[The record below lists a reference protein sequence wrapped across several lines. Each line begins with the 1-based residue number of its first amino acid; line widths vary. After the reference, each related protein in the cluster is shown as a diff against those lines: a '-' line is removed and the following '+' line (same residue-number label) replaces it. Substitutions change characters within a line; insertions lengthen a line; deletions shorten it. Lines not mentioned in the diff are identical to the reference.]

1 MRSRANHAPTM
12 LTILIAIVL
21 VVVGVLGTFL
31 NYVPNQVGVIALIVS
46 GVLVLLGVLVR
57 GI

>member
-1 MRSRANHAPTM
+1 MRSRSNHAPTF
-12 LTILIAIVL
+12 LTLVVAIIL

-31 NYVPNQVGVIALIVS
+31 NYLPNQVGVIAFIVA
-46 GVLVLLGVLVR
+46 GVLVVLGVLVR

>member
-1 MRSRANHAPTM
+1 MRSRSNQAPTFR
-12 LTILIAIVL
+12 TILLAIVL

-31 NYVPNQVGVIALIVS
+31 NYLPNQVGVIAFIVA
-46 GVLVLLGVLVR
+46 GVLLLLGMLVR

>member
-12 LTILIAIVL
+12 LTILVAIVL
-21 VVVGVLGTFL
+21 VIAGVLGTFL
-31 NYVPNQVGVIALIVS
+31 NYLPSQVGVIAFIVA
-46 GVLVLLGVLVR
+46 GVLVLVGVLVR

>member
-1 MRSRANHAPTM
+1 MRSRSNHAPTSR
-12 LTILIAIVL
+12 TIVLAIVL

-31 NYVPNQVGVIALIVS
+31 NYLPDQVGVIAFIVA
-46 GVLVLLGVLVR
+46 GILVLFGVFAR

>member
-12 LTILIAIVL
+12 LTILVAIVL
-21 VVVGVLGTFL
+21 VIAGVLGTFL
-31 NYVPNQVGVIALIVS
+31 NYLPNQVGVIAFIVA
-46 GVLVLLGVLVR
+46 GVLVLAGVLFR